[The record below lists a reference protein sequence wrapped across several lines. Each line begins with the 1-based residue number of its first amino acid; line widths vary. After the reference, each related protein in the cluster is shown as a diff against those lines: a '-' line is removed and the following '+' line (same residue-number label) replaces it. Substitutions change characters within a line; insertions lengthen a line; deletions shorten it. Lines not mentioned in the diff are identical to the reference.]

1 MGQYLTQQ
9 LGYVGPVLVVYL
21 VGMILSI
28 IFIRKYPLAAI
39 LALAATLILFGAA
52 IGITMAQGYLI
63 RARIES
69 AWSLAQYGNMQ
80 AIVSVIGTALR
91 TLGSALLI
99 AAVFTGRKSKAT
111 NEA

>member
-9 LGYVGPVLVVYL
+9 FGYAAPVLLVYL

-39 LALAATLILFGAA
+39 LALAATLILFANG
-52 IGITMAQGYLI
+52 IGIPVAQGYLL

-69 AWSLAQYGNMQ
+69 AWSPLQFSQMQ
-80 AIVSVIGTALR
+80 AIVSVIGAALR

-99 AAVFTGRKSKAT
+99 AAVFAGRKSKVT